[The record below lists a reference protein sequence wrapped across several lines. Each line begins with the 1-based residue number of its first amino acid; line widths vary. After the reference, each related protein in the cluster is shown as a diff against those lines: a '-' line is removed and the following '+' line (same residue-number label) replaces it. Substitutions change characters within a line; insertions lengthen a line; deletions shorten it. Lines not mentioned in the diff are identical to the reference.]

1 MASLSIISL
10 PQWKQFFASIICSFL
25 PVTKVAIGSNLKYDI
40 CHTLSIFEKKIS
52 PTMSKCEQ
60 CIVRQ
65 FSSIKAL
72 TKDQLVQ
79 MANCKT
85 SYTIKKGEPI
95 FEEGE
100 TLNGV
105 YCIKDG
111 VCKLSKL
118 SSNGKDQIVKLVKAG
133 ELLGQRSMISEESA
147 NLSAVAL
154 EDMEV
159 CFVPKS
165 EILQFF
171 NQNNDFSMNVMKT
184 ICGDLKEA
192 DDHMVDMA
200 QKTVKQRLAETLLY
214 LEDTFGK
221 NDDGSIRIQLSR
233 EELAGMIGTATESCI
248 RLLSE
253 FNKAKSI
260 ELQGKKIFIKDKK
273 VLQKIS

>member
-1 MASLSIISL
+1 
-10 PQWKQFFASIICSFL
+10 
-25 PVTKVAIGSNLKYDI
+25 
-40 CHTLSIFEKKIS
+40 
-52 PTMSKCEQ
+52 MSKCEQ

-65 FSSIKAL
+65 FSSLKAL
-72 TKDQLVQ
+72 NKEELLK
-79 MANCKT
+79 MAECKT
-85 SYTIKKGEPI
+85 SYTIKKGQPI

-100 TLNGV
+100 ITNGI

-118 SSNGKDQIVKLVKAG
+118 SSNGKDQIVKLVKPG
-133 ELLGQRSMISEESA
+133 ELLGQRSMISEEPA

-159 CFVPKS
+159 CFIPKK

-171 NQNNDFSMNVMKT
+171 SQNNDFSMNVMKT

-192 DDHMVDMA
+192 DDHMVNLA
-200 QKTVKQRLAETLLY
+200 QKNVKERLAGTLIY
-214 LEDTFGK
+214 LEENFGT
-221 NDDGSIRIQLSR
+221 DADGTLSIQLSR

-253 FNKAKSI
+253 LNKSNLI
-260 ELQGKKIFIKDKK
+260 ELVGKRIKIIDKNK
-273 VLQKIS
+273 LRRLAY

>member
-1 MASLSIISL
+1 M
-10 PQWKQFFASIICSFL
+10 
-25 PVTKVAIGSNLKYDI
+25 G
-40 CHTLSIFEKKIS
+40 
-52 PTMSKCEQ
+52 KCEQ

-65 FSSIKAL
+65 FSSLKAL
-72 TKDQLVQ
+72 GKEELLKIAD
-79 MANCKT
+79 CKT
-85 SYTIKKGEPI
+85 SYAIKKGEHI

-100 TLNGV
+100 ITNGI

-133 ELLGQRSMISEESA
+133 ELLGQRSIISEEPA

-159 CFVPKS
+159 CFIPKN
-165 EILQFF
+165 EIMQFF
-171 NQNNDFSMNVMKT
+171 NQNNQFSMNVMKT

-192 DDHMVDMA
+192 DEHMVDMA
-200 QKTVKQRLAETLLY
+200 QKSVKERLAGTLIY
-214 LEDTFGK
+214 LEETFGTET
-221 NDDGSIRIQLSR
+221 DGTLHLQLSR

-253 FNKAKSI
+253 LNKNNLI
-260 ELQGKKIFIKDKK
+260 ELVGKRIKIVDKNK
-273 VLQKIS
+273 LRRLAE

>member
-1 MASLSIISL
+1 M
-10 PQWKQFFASIICSFL
+10 
-25 PVTKVAIGSNLKYDI
+25 G
-40 CHTLSIFEKKIS
+40 
-52 PTMSKCEQ
+52 KCEQ

-65 FSSIKAL
+65 FSSLKAL
-72 TKDQLVQ
+72 NKDELIR
-79 MANCKT
+79 MAECKT

-100 TLNGV
+100 VTNGI

-118 SSNGKDQIVKLVKAG
+118 SDNGKDQIVKLVKPG
-133 ELLGQRSMISEESA
+133 ELLGQRSMISDEPA

-159 CFVPKS
+159 CFIPRS
-165 EILQFF
+165 EVMQFF
-171 NQNNDFSMNVMKT
+171 TQNNQFSMNVMKT
-184 ICGDLKEA
+184 ICEDLKGA
-192 DDHMVDMA
+192 DDHMVNMA
-200 QKTVKQRLAETLLY
+200 QKTVRQRLAETLIY

-221 NDDGSIRIQLSR
+221 NEDGTLRIQLSR

-253 FNKAKSI
+253 LNKSEYI
-260 ELQGKKIFIKDKK
+260 ELIGKKIKLLDKNK
-273 VLQKIS
+273 LKRLT